1 MKFLKKKM
9 RKKGAVLELR
19 NIIIV
24 IIVLVIMAAATIFL
38 VKGKGGETLEY
49 IKNLLRFGRGG

>member
-1 MKFLKKKM
+1 MRFLKK
-9 RKKGAVLELR
+9 GAIVELR

-24 IIVLVIMAAATIFL
+24 IVVLVIMAAAAILL
-38 VKGKGGETLEY
+38 VKGKGGETLEF